1 MRGKKSKRK
10 NLKSKQDTILLIV
23 ENSEVKFYNKYFK
36 IFLKEKYQINIES
49 ISSGKAGQCEISN
62 GSKMSKK
69 IHASLLDDGY
79 KAVFIMI
86 DLDSKCYNSEQNHNC
101 LIKLKQEYLPKYKIK
116 KELKDRFYLFVV
128 CNEIESWFLTID
140 KNKNNTNNPNED
152 HKKELKKFLK
162 NIRSEKDIIDEM
174 IRRLRDKQE
183 QLDFSKNKSLQFFIN
198 QLKKFS
204 NKL

>member
-23 ENSEVKFYNKYFK
+23 ENSEVDFYNKYFRS
-36 IFLKEKYQINIES
+36 FLEQEYQIKIES
-49 ISSGKAGQCEISN
+49 ISSGKAGQCEITN
-62 GSKMSKK
+62 GRKMSKK
-69 IHASLLDDGY
+69 VHASLLDDGY

-101 LIKLKQEYLPKYKIK
+101 LVKLKQEYLPKYRVP

-140 KNKNNTNNPNED
+140 KTKNNTNNPNED
-152 HKKELKKFLK
+152 HKKELKKLL
-162 NIRSEKDIIDEM
+162 NVRNEKDIVEKM
-174 IRRLRDKQE
+174 IYLLRDKKE
-183 QLDFSKNKSLQFFIN
+183 QLNFSKNTSLQFFIEKVKEFN
-198 QLKKFS
+198 
-204 NKL
+204 NI